1 MKKRLLSILLA
12 SLLCAGSVSCSG
24 KAAEENASA
33 DGGTPPDQT
42 VTAAPETPAPETEP
56 EEETISPDLP
66 GELDYGGETVHIVK
80 NPLVLLREFN
90 TEELTGE
97 VVDDALY
104 NSYTAVCERLNVDFE
119 LIDVESSNSKQAA
132 YVSAITKSVQSASG
146 AYDFISGYSMCF
158 PTLAAQGMLND
169 LLPTEYIDMEKP
181 WWSSQLVKQS
191 AVNGKL
197 FFATGDISNQ
207 LLYNMVVTFFNKN
220 LAAEYNLESPYT
232 LVDERKW
239 TLDKMAE
246 LCHGVYT
253 DLNGNGKAD
262 GEDRYGYSSSP
273 VFTDAFWFSAGL
285 TYIDLNEDGV
295 PVISENLSSERAAD
309 LVTKIQS
316 MLNDGS
322 NDMSTTFG
330 SFEAGNVLFHSNE
343 MLMASWAYRD
353 LPFDFGVVPVP
364 TYSEDDAFST
374 CASFTYTLYGI
385 PLDARDPDM
394 SSAVMEAMA
403 YEGWKTV
410 TPAVFE
416 TAMKLKYTHDEDS
429 IRMLDI
435 IRDSISF
442 DFGRVFNSML
452 SSITW
457 QMFRGVVNGTGNWSS
472 TLASNLKMLD
482 KMLGK
487 LIEKFE

>member
-207 LLYNMVVTFFNKN
+207 LLYN
-220 LAAEYNLESPYT
+220 
-232 LVDERKW
+232 
-239 TLDKMAE
+239 
-246 LCHGVYT
+246 
-253 DLNGNGKAD
+253 
-262 GEDRYGYSSSP
+262 
-273 VFTDAFWFSAGL
+273 
-285 TYIDLNEDGV
+285 
-295 PVISENLSSERAAD
+295 
-309 LVTKIQS
+309 
-316 MLNDGS
+316 
-322 NDMSTTFG
+322 
-330 SFEAGNVLFHSNE
+330 
-343 MLMASWAYRD
+343 
-353 LPFDFGVVPVP
+353 
-364 TYSEDDAFST
+364 
-374 CASFTYTLYGI
+374 
-385 PLDARDPDM
+385 
-394 SSAVMEAMA
+394 
-403 YEGWKTV
+403 
-410 TPAVFE
+410 
-416 TAMKLKYTHDEDS
+416 
-429 IRMLDI
+429 
-435 IRDSISF
+435 RDSISF